1 MKKIASSLLF
11 LILIFLFQQM
21 LFAGTLNR
29 AMLITDSQK
38 VKVTKQQQKA
48 VKEKFYY
55 YINVKNYEKLIPIAK
70 NILNFKLSKKEK
82 YNVYFNLAKA
92 YLNIN
97 KLQDAVSWGLE
108 AEYLYPKKIEI
119 KLLLG
124 TIYKNNRLYELAIE
138 KYKSCLD
145 LSKDN
150 IEALINLG
158 HIYYFLENYKIS
170 LSYFQKAES
179 LLRGKKKHLSV
190 DDYICMAISAK
201 EIGSINQAQDILE
214 NIEIKNKRASLLLS
228 QIYLSKQELEKAQ
241 DELIPYVYKEDTDIE
256 VYCNLAKLYI
266 LSKKFNHAK
275 DLLLY
280 FESKNNNKSFEA
292 IDVLL
297 VETLYNIYGNKQKA
311 LNKLKHISN
320 YTDSKYIQTILQKI
334 IAFEES
340 TKRNI

>member
-1 MKKIASSLLF
+1 MKKIASSIFF
-11 LILIFLFQQM
+11 LISIFLFQQI
-21 LFAGTLNR
+21 LFADNINR
-29 AMLITDSQK
+29 AMFVANFQK
-38 VKVTKQQQKA
+38 VRTTKKQQKA
-48 VKEKFYY
+48 IKESFYHY
-55 YINVKNYEKLIPIAK
+55 VNVRKYEKIIPIAQK
-70 NILNFKLSKKEK
+70 LLNFKLSKKEK
-82 YNVYFNLAKA
+82 YIVFFNLAKA
-92 YLNIN
+92 YLNTN
-97 KLQDAVSWGLE
+97 KLQDAVAYGLE

-124 TIYKNNRLYELAIE
+124 MIYKNNRLYELAIE
-138 KYKSCLD
+138 KYKNCLD

-158 HIYYFLENYKIS
+158 YIYNFQENYKIS

-179 LLRGKKKHLSV
+179 LLKGKKNHLSI

-201 EIGSINQAQDILE
+201 EIGLINQAQDILE
-214 NIEIKNKRASLLLS
+214 NIEIKNKKASLLLS

-256 VYCNLAKLYI
+256 IYCNLAKLYI

-280 FESKNNNKSFEA
+280 FESKNDNKSFEA
-292 IDVLL
+292 VDVLL
-297 VETLYNIYGNKQKA
+297 VETLYNICGDKQKA
-311 LNKLKHISN
+311 LNKLNSISN
-320 YTDSKYIQTILQKI
+320 YTDSKYIQNILKKI